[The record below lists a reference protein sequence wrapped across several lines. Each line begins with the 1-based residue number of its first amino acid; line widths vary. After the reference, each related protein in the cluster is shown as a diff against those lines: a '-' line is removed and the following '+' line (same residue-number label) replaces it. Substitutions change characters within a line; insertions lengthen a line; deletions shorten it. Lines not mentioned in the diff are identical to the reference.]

1 MEEAE
6 NHGARHPRE
15 RMSRAS
21 PRFPER
27 PAPRGGPLS
36 GGAVLLNGKLVTT
49 PFCLEHASPKG
60 ARLAPIGGTL
70 GPARVRIDEVG
81 RAGTS
86 QDLHIINAMGVAIGD
101 SIVGLQALH
110 ILKRRYPGLRLHV
123 YRSPYTP
130 ELNGLYRRVPFLTT
144 VAELPVTLDAFSGG
158 HVVDLA
164 DFMFRPG
171 FARLP
176 MIDYFLTAVG
186 LDPASV
192 EPADKNPDWLS
203 EIRHPVLPPHPDYVL
218 FCPSASTPLRSIPSR
233 VRREIVEAVCRNW
246 RGIVLGFGPVDHPSY
261 RDVSRS
267 SPNLETYL
275 AWLRDARAVVST
287 DTSAVHIAAGFRRPT
302 LAYFVSIRPS
312 LRSAYYPTVSSVD
325 LVHEALNGRHSS
337 DDPGQLALVA
347 RRWDDYV
354 GDGMAARDVEE
365 WFGSGYGAYPAS
377 EAVLR
382 RMTRTLAQ
390 EAAPRVDR
398 LDVCRRAD
406 DALRVSSR
414 HGSGGRKPPGGEG
427 PGSPA

>member
-1 MEEAE
+1 VEEADDR
-6 NHGARHPRE
+6 GSFHPRE
-15 RMSRAS
+15 RGSRAS
-21 PRFPER
+21 GQ
-27 PAPRGGPLS
+27 APSRRGPLS
-36 GGAVLLNGKLVTT
+36 GAAVLVNGSLVTT
-49 PFCLEHASPKG
+49 PFCLEHASPPG

-70 GPARVRIDEVG
+70 GPTRVRIEEIG
-81 RAGTS
+81 RAGTPR
-86 QDLHIINAMGVAIGD
+86 DLHIINAMGVAVGD

-144 VAELPVTLDAFSGG
+144 VAELPVTLDAFSSG

-164 DFMFRPG
+164 DFMFRPA

-176 MIDYFLTAVG
+176 MIDYFLTALG

-192 EPADKNPDWLS
+192 DPADKNPDWLS
-203 EIRHPVLPPHPDYVL
+203 ELRHPVLPPHPDYIL
-218 FCPSASTPLRSIPSR
+218 FCPSASTPLRSIPPR
-233 VRREIVEAVCRNW
+233 ARRELVEAVCRHW
-246 RGIVLGFGPVDHPSY
+246 PGIVLGFGPVEHSSY
-261 RDVSRS
+261 RDVSPL

-325 LVHEALNGRHSS
+325 LVHEALKGRHSS
-337 DDPGQLALVA
+337 DDPGQLALLA
-347 RRWDDYV
+347 RCWDDYI
-354 GDGMAARDVEE
+354 GSGMAARDVEE
-365 WFGSGYGAYPAS
+365 WFGSGYGADTAS
-377 EAVLR
+377 KATSGM
-382 RMTRTLAQ
+382 MTPTLAQ

-398 LDVCRRAD
+398 PGVCRRAE